1 MKNIYHDSIV
11 AVLRATEVQPGFTY
25 LWFGKQFGSLPS
37 SIKRLLDNN
46 TARNYLLLTL
56 QAHLY
61 GLFYCLGKATPSS
74 RSFQRRPAIP
84 LGPELERANRGRDIG
99 DVAGTFAHTIPMQ

>member
-11 AVLRATEVQPGFTY
+11 GALRATEVQRGFTY
-25 LWFGKQFGSLPS
+25 LWFGKQFGALPS

-46 TARNYLLLTL
+46 AARNHLLLSL

-61 GLFYCLGKATPSS
+61 THFYCLGKATPSS
-74 RSFQRRPAIP
+74 RTFS
-84 LGPELERANRGRDIG
+84 
-99 DVAGTFAHTIPMQ
+99 VAREYHPD

>member
-11 AVLRATEVQPGFTY
+11 AALRATEVQRGFTY
-25 LWFGKQFGSLPS
+25 LWFGKQFGSVPS

-46 TARNYLLLTL
+46 TARNHLLLTL

-61 GLFYCLGKATPSS
+61 SHFLLSG
-74 RSFQRRPAIP
+74 
-84 LGPELERANRGRDIG
+84 
-99 DVAGTFAHTIPMQ
+99 